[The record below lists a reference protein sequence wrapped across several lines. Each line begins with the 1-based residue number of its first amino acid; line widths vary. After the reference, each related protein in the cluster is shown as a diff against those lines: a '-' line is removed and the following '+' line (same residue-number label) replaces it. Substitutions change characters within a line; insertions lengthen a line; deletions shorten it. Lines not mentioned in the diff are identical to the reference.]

1 MYPHR
6 HKGIIMKRSKQML
19 QDFLIQHGKGKNI
32 LNVLIMKF
40 AIIIN

>member
-1 MYPHR
+1 
-6 HKGIIMKRSKQML
+6 MKYLKQIL
-19 QDFLIQHGKGKNI
+19 QDYLIQHGKGKNI